1 MQTGET
7 LLLILAAVTGFGALA
22 RRIGLPEPI
31 VLVLAGLCLSLLP
44 GIPDVDLNPDWI
56 FLLVLP
62 PLLHAQAWVTSWKE
76 FRSHLKTI
84 SLLAVGLVLFTTVV
98 VAWAAKLVIPE
109 LPWAAAFAFGA
120 IVSPPDAVAASAIA
134 GKLRLPRRIVTIL
147 EGESLVN
154 DATGLVAYRFALAAV
169 ATGSFALDE
178 AASQFFVVALGGV
191 AIGLAVGVGAA
202 WVFRRVRDPSIAIA
216 LSLVAPYAA
225 YLLAERTHVSGVLA
239 VVAEGL
245 VLGTLASEVL
255 SATARLEGFGFWQMV
270 VFLLN
275 GTAFLLIGL
284 QLPAVAQ
291 RSCEESWA
299 TLLLDAI
306 VVVGAAIAARL
317 AWVTVGGLVTRL
329 LGRFGLNR
337 HRPLPWRHLF
347 VVGWA
352 GMRGVVSL
360 AAALALPLASGD
372 GGGFPCRD
380 LVVFLTFAVILGTLV
395 LQGLSLPF
403 VIRKLGVAGDGV
415 EEDEREREARI
426 AAATAALAH
435 VRALGKSG
443 QFLATATQLVAAE
456 YTDRIRDLHRGR
468 ASLIG
473 EAGSE
478 VMHVQGTAAL
488 RKAGLHRERAT
499 LLELH
504 KRHLVEKETL
514 LKLERELDLDE
525 TRLEGEASGAGG
537 AAAPISAGR

>member
-31 VLVLAGLCLSLLP
+31 VLVLAGLGLSLVP
-44 GIPDVDLNPDWI
+44 GVPEVDLNPDWI

-76 FRSHLKTI
+76 FRSHLRTI
-84 SLLAVGLVLFTTVV
+84 SLMAVGLVLFTALV
-98 VAWAAKLVIPE
+98 VAWVTKLVVPE

-134 GKLRLPRRIVTIL
+134 GKLRLPRRLVTIL

-154 DATGLVAYRFALAAV
+154 DATGLVAYRFALAAI
-169 ATGSFALDE
+169 ASGSFALEE
-178 AASQFFVVALGGV
+178 AAANFFVVALGGI
-191 AIGLAVGVGAA
+191 AIGLIVGVAVA
-202 WVFRRVRDPSIAIA
+202 WVFRRVKDASIAIA
-216 LSLVAPYAA
+216 LSLVAPYLA
-225 YLLAERTHVSGVLA
+225 YLIAERSHVSGVLA
-239 VVAEGL
+239 VVAEGI

-255 SATARLEGFGFWQMV
+255 SASARLEGFSFWQMV

-306 VVVGAAIAARL
+306 VVVGAAIGARL
-317 AWVTVGGLVTRL
+317 AWVTVSGFVARL
-329 LGRFGLNR
+329 MGRFGLNR
-337 HRPLPWRHLF
+337 HRPLPWRQVF

-360 AAALALPLASGD
+360 AAALALPRTMEGAGA
-372 GGGFPCRD
+372 FPCRD
-380 LVVFLTFAVILGTLV
+380 LVIFLTFSVILGTLV

-403 VIRKLGVAGDGV
+403 VIRRLGVAGDGV
-415 EEDEREREARI
+415 EEAEREREARV
-426 AAATAALAH
+426 AAATSAIAH
-435 VRALGKSG
+435 VKTLAKSG
-443 QFLATATQLVAAE
+443 QYLATATQLVSAE
-456 YTDRIRDLHRGR
+456 YTDRIRRLHQGR

-478 VMHVQGTAAL
+478 VMRVQGTAAL
-488 RKAGLHRERAT
+488 RRAGLHRERET
-499 LLELH
+499 LLDLH
-504 KRHLVEKETL
+504 RRHLVEKETL
-514 LKLERELDLDE
+514 LKLERELDLEE
-525 TRLEGEASGAGG
+525 TRLQGAEGHVTGT
-537 AAAPISAGR
+537 